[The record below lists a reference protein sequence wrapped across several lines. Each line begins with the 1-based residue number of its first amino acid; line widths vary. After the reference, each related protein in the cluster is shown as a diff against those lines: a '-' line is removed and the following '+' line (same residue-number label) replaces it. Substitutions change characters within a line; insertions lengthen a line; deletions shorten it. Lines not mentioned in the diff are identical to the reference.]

1 MDEIITVIKGTELKL
16 RLEVDLG
23 DYVFMDINGDFKIT
37 AYTTG
42 KTKITLTKEGCIPI
56 SDSSGNIDESACFVP
71 IDTALL
77 DPGVLILDISID
89 IPDDDYTDIND
100 GYRTEIYRKKTN
112 IKIIV

>member
-42 KTKITLTKEGCIPI
+42 KTKITLTKENCISI
-56 SDSSGNIDESACFVP
+56 VGDESACFVP
-71 IDTALL
+71 IDTQSL